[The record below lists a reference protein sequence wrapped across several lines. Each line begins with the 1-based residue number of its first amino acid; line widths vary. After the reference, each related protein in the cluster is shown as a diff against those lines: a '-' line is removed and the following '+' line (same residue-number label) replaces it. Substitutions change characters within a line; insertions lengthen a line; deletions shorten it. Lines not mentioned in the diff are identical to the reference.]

1 MIDRADDDIAAG
13 GEGGGEDDDQGE
25 MSHLANMDRD
35 DG

>member
-13 GEGGGEDDDQGE
+13 GEGGGEEDDHGE
-25 MSHLANMDRD
+25 MSHLATMDRD